1 MGICR
6 EARRLPRDPGPAAWN
21 EILEPALSHPVLAG
35 DITTDWLIIGAGFAG
50 LSAARR
56 LSQLR
61 GGDKITVIEAC
72 RIGHGPAGRNSGFMI
87 DLPHDLSSDHYT
99 SSLDRDHWQIK
110 LNRQAISFAREVAE
124 DYDLPQE
131 AADPCGRIN
140 GAVTAA
146 GIAHNTDYA
155 AHLERLGEPFET
167 LDADAMYEITGSRFY
182 AHGLYMPGCMLL
194 QPALYIRGLATGLAA
209 SVDIFEQTPALRFE
223 RQQQEWCVTTKA
235 GRITTPRIILAVNG
249 HAESF
254 GYFSRRLMHVFTYAS
269 MTEPLDGAQLKRLGG
284 NPRWGITPAD
294 PMGSTVRRI
303 SGIGGDRIVIRNR
316 WSFNPSMEVSDAR
329 VERYGR
335 DQDKGFA
342 RRFPRLGDVKMAY
355 RWGGRLCLSRNSA
368 PAFGEIEEGI
378 FSACC
383 QNGLG
388 TAKGT
393 LAGIA
398 AAELATRSNSPVVDD
413 MLAAPMPQ
421 RLPPEPFA
429 TLGASLVI
437 KWREWKGRAE
447 I

>member
-1 MGICR
+1 MAICR
-6 EARRLPRDPGPAAWN
+6 VARRLPRDPGPAAWN
-21 EILEPALSHPVLAG
+21 DILEPALLRPALDK

-61 GGDKITVIEAC
+61 GGDRITVIEA
-72 RIGHGPAGRNSGFMI
+72 RQVGLGPAGRNSGFMI
-87 DLPHDLSSDHYT
+87 DLPHDLSSDHYA
-99 SSLDRDHWQIK
+99 SSLDRDRWQIK

-124 DYDLPQE
+124 EYSLPQE
-131 AADPCGRIN
+131 AVDPCGRIN
-140 GAVTAA
+140 GAVTTA
-146 GIAHNTDYA
+146 GITHNIEYA
-155 AHLERLGEPFET
+155 AHLERLGEPFEV
-167 LDADAMYEITGSRFY
+167 LEARQMREVTGSGFY
-182 AHGLYMPGCMLL
+182 AHGLFMPGCVLL
-194 QPALYIRGLATGLAA
+194 QPALYIRGLAQGLDRV
-209 SVDIFEQTPALRFE
+209 VDIFENTPALRFE
-223 RQQQEWCVTTKA
+223 RKGRDWRVTTQA
-235 GRITTPRIILAVNG
+235 GTITTPRIILAVNG

-269 MTEPLDGAQLKRLGG
+269 MTERLDKDQLRQLGG
-284 NPRWGITPAD
+284 QSRWGVTPAD

-316 WSFNPSMEVSDAR
+316 WSYNPSMEVSDAR

-342 RRFPRLGDVKMAY
+342 RRFPGLEEVKMAY

-368 PAFGEIEEGI
+368 PAFGEVDEGVY
-378 FSACC
+378 SACC

-398 AAELATRSNSPVVDD
+398 AAELATRSNSPIVED
-413 MLAAPMPQ
+413 MLAAPQPE
-421 RLPPEPFA
+421 RLPPEPLA
-429 TLGASLVI
+429 RLGASMVI

>member
-1 MGICR
+1 MGIRR
-6 EARRLPRDPGPAAWN
+6 EASRLPRDPGPAAWN
-21 EILEPALSHPVLAG
+21 EILEAKPPCPALEG
-35 DITTDWLIIGAGFAG
+35 NITSDWLVIGGGFAG

-61 GGDKITVIEAC
+61 NGDTITVIDAR

-99 SSLDRDHWQIK
+99 SSLDRDLMQIK
-110 LNRQAISFAREVAE
+110 LNRQAINFAREVAE
-124 DYDLPQE
+124 DYGLPLE

-140 GAVTAA
+140 GAATRS
-146 GIAHNTDYA
+146 GITHNTDYA
-155 AHLERLGEPFET
+155 AHLERLGEPFEI
-167 LDADAMYEITGSRFY
+167 LDENAMREVTGSSFY
-182 AHGLYMPGCMLL
+182 THGLFMPGCLL
-194 QPALYIRGLATGLAA
+194 IQPALYIRGLATGL
-209 SVDIFEQTPALRFE
+209 SETVNIYEDTPALSFE
-223 RQQQEWCVTTKA
+223 KTGQDWHVTTPE
-235 GRITTPRIILAVNG
+235 GTITTPRIILAVNG

-254 GYFSRRLMHVFTYAS
+254 GYFRRRLMHVFTYAS
-269 MTEPLDGAQLKRLGG
+269 MTEPLNKEQISRLGG
-284 NPRWGITPAD
+284 QPRWGITPSD

-303 SGIGGDRIVIRNR
+303 CGIGGDRIVIRNR

-342 RRFPRLGDVKMAY
+342 RRFPKLGDVKMAY
-355 RWGGRLCLSRNSA
+355 RWGGRLCLSRNSV
-368 PAFGEIEEGI
+368 PAFGEIEDGI
-378 FSACC
+378 YSACC

-398 AAELATRSNSPVVDD
+398 AAELASRSNSPLVEE
-413 MLAAPMPQ
+413 MLNAPAPQ

-429 TLGASLVI
+429 TLGANMVI

>member
-1 MGICR
+1 MGIRR
-6 EARRLPRDPGPAAWN
+6 EALRLPRDPGPAAWN
-21 EILEPALSHPVLAG
+21 EILNPAPPHPALDG
-35 DITTDWLIIGAGFAG
+35 DITTDWLVIGGGFAG

-56 LSQLR
+56 LTQLR
-61 GGDKITVIEAC
+61 NGDTITVIDAR

-87 DLPHDLSSDHYT
+87 DLPHDLSSDQYT
-99 SSLDRDHWQIK
+99 SSLERDHWQIR
-110 LNRQAISFAREVAE
+110 LNRQAIGFAREVAE
-124 DYDLPQE
+124 DYDLPPE
-131 AADPCGRIN
+131 AVDPCGRIN
-140 GAVTAA
+140 GAVTKS
-146 GIAHNTDYA
+146 GMDHNISYA
-155 AHLERLGEPFET
+155 SHLDRLGEPFET
-167 LDADAMYEITGSRFY
+167 LDAKAMHDVTGSRFY
-182 AHGLYMPGCMLL
+182 RHGLFMPGCVLL
-194 QPALYIRGLATGLAA
+194 QPALYIRGLAAGL
-209 SVDIFEQTPALRFE
+209 SETVDIYENTPALSFE
-223 RQQQEWCVTTKA
+223 HMGQDWCVTTPG

-254 GYFSRRLMHVFTYAS
+254 GYFRRRLMHVFTYAS
-269 MTEPLDGAQLKRLGG
+269 MTEPLNDAQLKRLGG
-284 NPRWGITPAD
+284 QPRWGITPSD

-316 WSFNPSMEVSDAR
+316 WSFNPTMEVSEAR

-342 RRFPRLGDVKMAY
+342 RRFPELDDVKMAY
-355 RWGGRLCLSRNSA
+355 RWGGRLCLSRNST
-368 PAFGEIEEGI
+368 PAFGEIEDGV

-398 AAELATRSNSPVVDD
+398 AAELASRSNSPVVEE
-413 MLAAPMPQ
+413 MLNASPPQ
-421 RLPPEPFA
+421 LLPPEPFA
-429 TLGASLVI
+429 SLGANMVI